1 MEKTFTLTLDGTDY
15 TVEVHGNTFIV
26 NGHPFV
32 IGLEEDGS
40 VTVDGIAYGITL
52 EGDKAI
58 VDGIAHEVQV
68 NGLVAELTP
77 TSRPSMGAASAGPA
91 RPAPSVAGAGAIQA
105 IMPGTIVRVLAAEG
119 EPVAAGDVV
128 LVLEAMKME
137 NELHAPVSGVVKAM
151 HVQPGQTV
159 EMNAVLAEIEPSG

>member
-32 IGLEEDGS
+32 VGFEEDGS
-40 VTVDGIAYGITL
+40 VTVDGIAYDVTL

-58 VDGIAHEVQV
+58 VGGIVHEVQV
-68 NGLVAELTP
+68 SGLVAEPAP
-77 TSRPSMGAASAGPA
+77 TSRTPTGAV
-91 RPAPSVAGAGAIQA
+91 RTAPSAAGAGAIQA
-105 IMPGTIVRVLAAEG
+105 IMPGTIVRVLADKG
-119 EPVAAGDVV
+119 DKVSAGDVV

-137 NELHAPVSGVVKAM
+137 NELHAPVSGVVKALY
-151 HVQPGQTV
+151 VQPGQTV
-159 EMNAVLAEIEPSG
+159 EMNAVLAEIEPPD